1 MAKKHVFLSYCRDNA
16 DEVRRF
22 YSELIA
28 AGETVWWDQNILPGQ
43 DWKLEIRKAMRD
55 AYAVVLCLSAETAD
69 RITTGIYPEVL
80 DAIRE
85 YRTYAPGSVFL
96 IPVRL
101 SQCELPFIEIDDTRT
116 LDRLQ
121 AVDLFPDANRGPEL
135 QKLLKALQAAPSHPS
150 AGPSSS
156 TALGVTGQTTLAPT
170 TTPRPLKIST
180 SHLPPSVQYF
190 VGRDQELEQLD
201 AAWEDPKT
209 RVISLVAFGGVGK
222 SALVAEWLRK
232 LADDSWRGAQYVL
245 GHSFYSQGSR
255 DDAQVSAEGFI
266 DEALQFLGDPNP
278 EQGSAWDKG
287 ERLARLMRRTKTL
300 LILDGLEPMQWGA
313 ASVEVG
319 KIKDQ
324 GLTALVRELAADNA
338 GLCVMT
344 TRQAVA
350 DIPAAAK
357 IDLEA
362 LSDQAGAALLRAL
375 RVKGPQ
381 QELEAASRQVKGHG
395 LALRLLG
402 TYLTKVCR
410 GDVRRIGEVDL
421 SRVDKRLGGH
431 TFKLVEKYERW
442 LGNGIELSILRLLGL
457 FDRPAEVDCLA
468 AVCAAPVIP
477 GLTDALVDLTV
488 DDCQWAVSNL
498 VDCGLLSPDSV
509 ADDGNPRSV
518 VAGSQFAILNS
529 LDAHP
534 LIREYFATQLTGQYP
549 EATREAH
556 RRLYEH
562 LKQVAPE
569 LPETLQDMMP
579 LYHAVA
585 HGGKAGLWQEA
596 WENIFQARIQRNN
609 EFFSL
614 RKLGAMGTDLAA
626 LAAFFE
632 MPFSLPNPVLTEE
645 EQATILG
652 NTGFRLRALG
662 RLAEATQPMQ
672 TTLELMAVLENWDN
686 AAIQASNLSELYLTL
701 GNVAAAV
708 RVGEQAVELSD
719 RSGDSFGRMSNR
731 ITLADALH
739 QSGRLQG
746 SLLAFHEA
754 EVLQAERQPEYLLLY
769 SLQGFQYC
777 DLLLERGGLELGG
790 AGSIGQSAAVPEA
803 DSDEVSLCLTRCGE
817 VRQRAE
823 KTLEWVTG
831 SGSLYEGL
839 DNLTLGRT
847 YLLEA
852 TLRNGNP
859 VEAVT
864 AEGLLSL
871 LLQAQQHLDQS
882 VSLLRQSGTMHYIPR
897 GLLARAAL
905 ARVSSQLIVDQSPLT
920 KEDYLEKAN
929 RDLTE
934 VEQIAGRG
942 NMLIFQIEAALKRCR
957 LALVLADQAQARIKL
972 DEAKALVTRTERP
985 YEPHV
990 PQWDGWEP
998 PESIGLFGAGEMV
1011 GYYRRNEEIAAL
1023 EARIG

>member
-1 MAKKHVFLSYCRDNA
+1 MTVRASLLKLGESTESAKICPWMSMAKKHVFLSYCRDNA

-43 DWKLEIRKAMRD
+43 DWKFEIRKAMRD

-101 SQCELPFIEIDDTRT
+101 SECELPFIEIDDTRT

-121 AVDLFPDANRGPEL
+121 CVDLFPDANRGPGL
-135 QKLLKALQAAPSHPS
+135 QKLLKALQAAPNHPLM
-150 AGPSSS
+150 GPSSF
-156 TALGVTGQTTLAPT
+156 TALSMTGQTTLATT

-232 LADDSWRGAQYVL
+232 LSDDSWRGAQYVL

-278 EQGSAWDKG
+278 EQGSAWEKG

-338 GLCVMT
+338 GLCVIT

-362 LSDQAGAALLRAL
+362 LSDQAGAALLKKL
-375 RVKGPQ
+375 GVKGPQ
-381 QELEAASRQVKGHG
+381 PELAAASRQVKGHG

-410 GDVRRIGEVDL
+410 GDVWRIGEVDL
-421 SRVDKRLGGH
+421 SRVDTRLGGH
-431 TFKLVEKYERW
+431 AFKLVEKYERW
-442 LGNGIELSILRLLGL
+442 LGDGVELSILRLLGL

-468 AVCAAPVIP
+468 AVCTAPVIP

-498 VDCGLLSPDSV
+498 VDYGLLSPDSV
-509 ADDGNPRSV
+509 ADDGHPRSV
-518 VAGSQFAILNS
+518 VAASQFAILNS

-534 LIREYFATQLTGQYP
+534 LIREYFATQLTGDYP

-556 RRLYEH
+556 RRLYER

-569 LPETLQDMMP
+569 LPDTLQDMMP

-596 WENIFQARIQRNN
+596 LYDVLYNRIFRKGEN
-609 EFFSL
+609 FSAK
-614 RKLGAMGTDLAA
+614 KLGVMGTDLAA
-626 LAAFFE
+626 LTALCE
-632 MPFSLPNPVLTEE
+632 VPFTRPNPNLTEGA
-645 EQATILG
+645 QAYVL
-652 NTGFRLRALG
+652 NQVSFRLRALG

-672 TTLELMAVLENWDN
+672 ATLELDIASNAWKLAAVD
-686 AAIQASNLSELYLTL
+686 ASNLSELYLTL
-701 GNVAAAV
+701 GDVAAAV
-708 RVGEQAVELSD
+708 RLGKQAVELAD
-719 RSGDSFGRMSNR
+719 RSGDSSWQMTNQ
-731 ITLADALH
+731 IKVADAMH
-739 QSGRLQG
+739 QAGRLQG
-746 SLLAFHEA
+746 SLLAFHET
-754 EVLQAERQPEYLLLY
+754 EVLQAERQPQYPLLY
-769 SLQGFQYC
+769 SIAGFCYC
-777 DLLLERGGLELGG
+777 DLLLEREVLESGG
-790 AGSIGQSAAVPEA
+790 AGSTRQSEAA
-803 DSDEVSLCLTRCGE
+803 DSDGVSSWLARCGE
-817 VRQRAE
+817 VRKRTE
-823 KTLEWVTG
+823 KTLALVT
-831 SGSLYEGL
+831 SQNWLLEMGL

-852 TLRNGNP
+852 TLKHGNP

-864 AEGLLSL
+864 TEDLSPLLQ
-871 LLQAQQHLDQS
+871 QAQQHLDQS
-882 VSLLRQSGTMHYIPR
+882 VS
-897 GLLARAAL
+897 
-905 ARVSSQLIVDQSPLT
+905 
-920 KEDYLEKAN
+920 
-929 RDLTE
+929 
-934 VEQIAGRG
+934 
-942 NMLIFQIEAALKRCR
+942 
-957 LALVLADQAQARIKL
+957 
-972 DEAKALVTRTERP
+972 
-985 YEPHV
+985 
-990 PQWDGWEP
+990 
-998 PESIGLFGAGEMV
+998 
-1011 GYYRRNEEIAAL
+1011 
-1023 EARIG
+1023 